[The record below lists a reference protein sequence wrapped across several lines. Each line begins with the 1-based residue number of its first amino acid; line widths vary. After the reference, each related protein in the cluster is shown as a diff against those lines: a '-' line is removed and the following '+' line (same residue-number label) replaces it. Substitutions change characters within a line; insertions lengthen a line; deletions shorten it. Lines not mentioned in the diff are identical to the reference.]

1 MLRTMFRFTK
11 NDFIINK
18 RLFLLNLGLWFIF
31 ASWIFRITPLNFFL
45 VFGIVYAVV
54 TAISPMTAE
63 GSMAPALM
71 GAERKIDILYASLPN
86 KRSTIVFARY
96 FTSLVIMLAMV
107 ALILSYGLLLNRLMP
122 ASPIDFAPIV
132 SIEGVFSLVFLAVL
146 AICIFLP
153 FLYRFGLMGIMI
165 ALAAGVVFL
174 TLGVAMTAL
183 LKNSA
188 FKDSLIGRAV
198 RSVLSGVFSQMEGS
212 GLPSVLGETI
222 SNLGVPLSL
231 VLINLIMIVLFFIS
245 FKISLYIFNK
255 KEL

>member
-1 MLRTMFRFTK
+1 MLKTMFRFTK

-71 GAERKIDILYASLPN
+71 GAERKIDILYVSLPN

-96 FTSLVIMLAMV
+96 FTSLLIMLAMV
-107 ALILSYGLLLNRLMP
+107 VLTLLYGLLLDRLMP

-153 FLYRFGLMGIMI
+153 FFYRFGLMGIMI
-165 ALAAGVVFL
+165 ALAAGVVFMV
-174 TLGVAMTAL
+174 LGVAMGAL

-188 FKDSLIGRAV
+188 LKDSVVARAV
-198 RSVLSGVFSQMEGS
+198 KSVLSRVFSGLEGS
-212 GLPSVLGETI
+212 AIPGLFQETI
-222 SNLGVPLSL
+222 GRVGMPLFIILTS
-231 VLINLIMIVLFFIS
+231 LIMIVLLFVS
-245 FKISLYIFNK
+245 FKISVYIFNK

>member
-18 RLFLLNLGLWFIF
+18 RLFLLNLGLWFIL
-31 ASWIFRITPLNFFL
+31 ASWIFRVTSLNFFL
-45 VFGIVYAVV
+45 VSGIVYAVV

-71 GAERKIDILYASLPN
+71 GAERKIDILYVSLPN
-86 KRSTIVFARY
+86 KRFTIVLARY

-107 ALILSYGLLLNRLMP
+107 ALILSYGLLLNQLMP
-122 ASPIDFAPIV
+122 SSPIDFAPIV
-132 SIEGVFSLVFLAVL
+132 SIEGVFFLVFLAVL
-146 AICIFLP
+146 AICIVLP

-165 ALAAGVVFL
+165 ALAAGVAFM
-174 TLGVAMTAL
+174 TLGVAMGAL

-188 FKDSLIGRAV
+188 LKDSVVARAV
-198 RSVLSGVFSQMEGS
+198 KSVLSRVFSGLEGS
-212 GLPSVLGETI
+212 GIPGLFQETI
-222 SNLGVPLSL
+222 GRVGMPLFIIL
-231 VLINLIMIVLFFIS
+231 IVLIMMALLFVS
-245 FKISLYIFNK
+245 FKMSVHIFNR

>member
-18 RLFLLNLGLWFIF
+18 RLFLLNLGLWFIL

-45 VFGIVYAVV
+45 VCGIVYAVA

-71 GAERKIDILYASLPN
+71 GAERKIDILYVSLPN
-86 KRSTIVFARY
+86 KRFTIVLARY

-107 ALILSYGLLLNRLMP
+107 ALILSYGLLLDRLMP
-122 ASPIDFAPIV
+122 ASPIDFAPMV
-132 SIEGVFSLVFLAVL
+132 SIGGVSSLVFLAVL

-165 ALAAGVVFL
+165 ALAAGVGFT
-174 TLGVAMTAL
+174 TLGVVATTL
-183 LKNSA
+183 LKNTGL
-188 FKDSLIGRAV
+188 KDSVVL
-198 RSVLSGVFSQMEGS
+198 RSMESVVSQVFSQLEGS
-212 GLPSVLGETI
+212 EIPGLFQEAIGRVGM
-222 SNLGVPLSL
+222 PLFI
-231 VLINLIMIVLFFIS
+231 VLISLIMIVLLFVSFRIS
-245 FKISLYIFNK
+245 VHIFNK